1 MAATAHSVNSAHDG
15 VGTYLGQLARVPL
28 LTREGE
34 IEIAKRIEVAEH
46 AVLGAL
52 GGCDTGLHLV
62 KQLGH
67 ELRSGGLRAR
77 DVVRGFDE
85 DDPTWEDVERR
96 RVLRLMGK
104 VAQSSA
110 RTASSARSSKRAT
123 AARNAAKGEPVAAA
137 LVSMRLKQRTVDVM
151 VRKLADAER
160 SEETAAPERRRLRE
174 VNVVIA
180 EADRR
185 AVSARAE
192 LVRAN
197 LRLVA
202 SFAKRYMNRGLPM
215 LDLIQEGNIGLMRAV
230 EKFEYRR
237 GYKFSTYASW
247 WIRQAISRAVADQSH
262 TIRTPVHIAELISR
276 VNRASQMLLQELGR
290 TPTVPEIASELE
302 VGVQQVETA
311 MRCMREP
318 KSLETPLG
326 AENDATLGD
335 VLEDKR
341 ALSPLDGAIHA
352 ALSGETERLLE
363 TLSPREAMVLRM
375 RFGLGGAGEHSLE
388 EVGDQYGVSRERIR
402 QIEAKALGRLKR
414 RALNL
419 SSFLG
424 K

>member
-1 MAATAHSVNSAHDG
+1 MAASASAHDG

-46 AVLGAL
+46 AVLGEL
-52 GGCDTGLHLV
+52 GTCETGLTLV
-62 KQLGH
+62 RQLGH
-67 ELRSGGLRAR
+67 DLRAGGLRPR
-77 DVVRGFDE
+77 DLVRGFDE
-85 DDPTWEDVERR
+85 DDPAWEDTERR
-96 RVLRLMGK
+96 RVLRLVGQVSRSAARVAAPRKRAGSTGK
-104 VAQSSA
+104 A
-110 RTASSARSSKRAT
+110 ARSSG
-123 AARNAAKGEPVAAA
+123 AAKVATA
-137 LVSMRLKQRTVDVM
+137 LVSMRLTQRTVDAM
-151 VRKLADAER
+151 VRKLAEAER
-160 SEETAAPERRRLRE
+160 SEDTPVAERRRLRE

-247 WIRQAISRAVADQSH
+247 WIRQSISRAVADQSH

-276 VNRASQMLLQELGR
+276 VNRATQVLVQELGR
-290 TPTVPEIASELE
+290 NPTVVEIAIELE
-302 VGVQQVETA
+302 VGVPQVETA

-341 ALSPLDGAIHA
+341 AVSPLDGAIHA
-352 ALSGETERLLE
+352 ALSGETERLLD
-363 TLSPREAMVLRM
+363 TLSLREATVLRL

-388 EVGDQYGVSRERIR
+388 EVGDRYGVSRERIR

-414 RALNL
+414 RAQNL
-419 SSFLG
+419 GSFLG
-424 K
+424 R